1 MPSGS
6 SLEDIPLHFHV
17 VKRIALRLQDLQL

>member
-6 SLEDIPLHFHV
+6 FLENILLHFHV
-17 VKRIALRLQDLQL
+17 VKTIALRLQDLQH